1 MTHRSIRPKLFLAS
15 ALLAPIACVALAAA
29 PAMTSL
35 TRPSPTPL
43 DQLIPQD
50 KWNATGLTKLTATE
64 QQTLATE
71 ITTLL
76 GARQSQSTETPNATP
91 TFKDRTQWRKLQRH
105 MSKDDVK
112 KLLGDPFRVSVSHY
126 YESWDYLGG
135 TVTFDS
141 KGHLDFWSES

>member
-1 MTHRSIRPKLFLAS
+1 MTKPSIRPKLFLAS
-15 ALLAPIACVALAAA
+15 ALLVPVASFAL
-29 PAMTSL
+29 S
-35 TRPSPTPL
+35 
-43 DQLIPQD
+43 
-50 KWNATGLTKLTATE
+50 
-64 QQTLATE
+64 
-71 ITTLL
+71 TTLL
-76 GARQSQSTETPNATP
+76 GAQQSTETPNATP